1 MELLCFEDV
10 LKKAG
15 LNPQKVKLIRHSKGH
30 ENFKKCYDN
39 NQIFEY
45 TCCQTPDFSKNYDY
59 WAVFIS
65 EVGTYARF
73 FALYKVNG
81 SVPDTPDLKPEGFP
95 IEKWFRGEEAYFNL
109 QPINLLQEYEGRMV
123 IDWGKSTLMWH
134 QKGTTTKP
142 IVAIAAEQV
151 AFPGFEN
158 VVLSYDELKEVVDN
172 KLNYEGWHTALSSI
186 NAVYLIVDKENGRQ
200 YVGSAYGESGLL
212 QRWKEYVETKH
223 GNNKRMEEL
232 LYMKPESYQNFQ
244 FTILQILSQTIT
256 PTEVQRVENLWKKKL
271 VTKNSDFGLNAN

>member
-30 ENFKKCYDN
+30 ENFKKCYEN
-39 NQIFEY
+39 KQIFEY
-45 TCCQTPDFSKNYDY
+45 TRCQSPEFSKNYDY

-65 EVGTYARF
+65 EAGTYARF

-95 IEKWFRGEEAYFNL
+95 IEKWFCGKGAYFDL
-109 QPINLLQEYEGRMV
+109 QPMDLLREYEGRMV

-134 QKGTTTKP
+134 QKGTTPKP
-142 IVAIAAEQV
+142 IVAIAAEQIV
-151 AFPGFEN
+151 FPGFEN
-158 VVLSYDELKEVVDN
+158 LVLLYDKLKEVVDN
-172 KLNYEGWHTALSSI
+172 NLNYESWHTALSSV
-186 NAVYLIVDKENGRQ
+186 NAVYLIVDRESGRQ
-200 YVGSAYGESGLL
+200 YVGSAYGEGGVL

-223 GNNKRMEEL
+223 GNNKLMKEL
-232 LYMKPESYQNFQ
+232 LNTKPESYKNFQ
-244 FTILQILSQTIT
+244 FTILQILPQTIT
-256 PTEVQRVENLWKKKL
+256 PGEIQQIESLWKRKL
-271 VTKNSDFGLNAN
+271 VTKDSDFGLNAN